1 MLQIMMILDR
11 LADKLKSEEG
21 AGMAEY
27 ALLLVLVG
35 IACIVIFGNLVTAIG
50 NAVTQVSSA
59 ITAAN

>member
-1 MLQIMMILDR
+1 MLHMMRILDR
-11 LADKLKSEEG
+11 MANKLKSEEG

-35 IACIVIFGNLVTAIG
+35 IACIAVFGNLVTAIT
-50 NAVTQVSSA
+50 NAVSLVSSA